1 MLSRDCAWKVPGVK
15 SLLFRLGWVGGG
27 GWGGWVGREMN
38 VKARLRSISSEI
50 ANWS

>member
-1 MLSRDCAWKVPGVK
+1 MLGRFLESNHY
-15 SLLFRLGWVGGG
+15 FFGWAGCVGVGG
-27 GWGGWVGREMN
+27 GGWVGREMN